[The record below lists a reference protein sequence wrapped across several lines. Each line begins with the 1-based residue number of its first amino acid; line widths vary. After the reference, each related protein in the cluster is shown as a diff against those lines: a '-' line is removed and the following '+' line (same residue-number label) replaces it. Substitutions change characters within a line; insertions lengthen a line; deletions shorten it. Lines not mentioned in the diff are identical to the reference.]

1 MILWMLY
8 PKNWTLPAGGAIVGY
23 ITNWIALKWI
33 FEPIEP
39 TKIGPFVLQGMFL
52 RRQREVSEDFSVYI
66 AEEVLNSQRVWESM
80 LNNSEE
86 RFSSILRR
94 NVPLFGSQI
103 LQIVEELRSKV
114 GSSAAHAVHQ
124 YTNSKLNL
132 KATLIEK
139 MRKLSPKEFEQ
150 VMLHQM
156 FEFRSDYV
164 QVLHPVFQEDE
175 LTLIIAGG
183 VLGAIAGLLQWWIN
197 VQIERRNRKSD

>member
-1 MILWMLY
+1 MVLWMLY

-52 RRQREVSEDFSVYI
+52 KRQHEVSEDFSVYI
-66 AEEVLNSQRVWESM
+66 AEQVLNSKRVWESM
-80 LNNSEE
+80 LNNNEE

-103 LQIVEELRSKV
+103 SEIVEELRSRV
-114 GSSAAHAVHQ
+114 GSSATHAVHQ

-139 MRKLSPKEFEQ
+139 MRRLSPREFEQ
-150 VMLHQM
+150 VG
-156 FEFRSDYV
+156 SY
-164 QVLHPVFQEDE
+164 
-175 LTLIIAGG
+175 
-183 VLGAIAGLLQWWIN
+183 
-197 VQIERRNRKSD
+197 